1 MLAEQVD
8 LVQEID
14 GDEHVVEMHAG
25 EAVINPPGVWHRS
38 VVYEPGWV
46 LFITPG
52 SAPNT
57 GQGPDACDS
66 APGQG
71 ADRTDPGRTELIG
84 RG

>member
-1 MLAEQVD
+1 MLAGQVD

-25 EAVINPPGVWHRS
+25 DAVINPPGVWHRS
-38 VVYEPGWV
+38 FVHEPGWV

-52 SAPNT
+52 SAPST

-66 APGQG
+66 APGQE